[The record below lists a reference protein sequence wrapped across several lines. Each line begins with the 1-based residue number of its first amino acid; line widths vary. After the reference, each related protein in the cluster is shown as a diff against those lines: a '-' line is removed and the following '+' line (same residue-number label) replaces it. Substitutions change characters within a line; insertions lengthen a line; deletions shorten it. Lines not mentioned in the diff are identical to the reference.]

1 MMLDPDIRSQLR
13 TKWIR
18 QQSKIGN
25 MIQEMEKEL
34 DRLRERKVNPA
45 FIAEKSRR
53 MDTMI
58 DVVNYADEVITII
71 SNENTALR
79 IQLHLYETEIVQEA
93 TRNIENL
100 KRFLNAKETPN
111 QVNHIVN
118 EIKQKPKPIG

>member
-58 DVVNYADEVITII
+58 DVVNYADEVITIL

>member
-34 DRLRERKVNPA
+34 DRLRERKVNHA

-58 DVVNYADEVITII
+58 DVVNYADEVITIL

-79 IQLHLYETEIVQEA
+79 IQLHLHETEIVQEA